1 MSREE
6 AMGEIILITF
16 DTQASRSISTS
27 LTSNE
32 HKVSE
37 AKTVEEAAHF
47 ARNGNPDI
55 FIIDVPNPS
64 ICFHRLQRL
73 IENALD
79 FSKTPFIIFLPE
91 NTAEIRTIKR
101 IAPVEFLRKPFEVN
115 TLLHR
120 IKILV
125 EAKMI
130 SEKDSARS
138 SRSFPS
144 HESIVQSFGTIVRDL
159 EEDARLSKEEREK
172 IKNRI
177 KVSYLETAEM
187 LVELIEEQDIFQIG
201 HSRRV
206 AEYCIAIAN
215 GLGLSISEKETLT
228 SAALLHD
235 IGKIF
240 VNPEILSKP
249 NPLTNR
255 EYEIIKTHP
264 MKGQRLLHSLSN
276 MEDIADLIMC
286 HHERPDGKGY
296 YRKMPG
302 ETPPLSMVI
311 AVAEAFDAMTSA
323 KDQKKQMPFKSAIA
337 ELKKGKGAK
346 FDSRCVDILATHIS
360 RDNI

>member
-1 MSREE
+1 
-6 AMGEIILITF
+6 MGEIILITF
-16 DTQASRSISTS
+16 DTHASRSISTS

-32 HKVSE
+32 HRVSV

-47 ARNGNPDI
+47 ARNGNPDL
-55 FIIDVPNPS
+55 IIVDVPNPA
-64 ICFHRLQRL
+64 ICFYRLQKL
-73 IENALD
+73 TENALD
-79 FSKTPFIIFLPE
+79 LSKTPFIVFLPE

-101 IAPVEFLRKPFEVN
+101 VAPVEFLKKPFEVN

-138 SRSFPS
+138 SRAFPS
-144 HESIVQSFGTIVRDL
+144 HEAIVQSFGAIVRDL
-159 EEDARLSKEEREK
+159 EENSKLSKEEREK
-172 IKNRI
+172 IKKGI
-177 KVSYLETAEM
+177 KISYLETAEM
-187 LVELIEEQDIFQIG
+187 LVELIEEQDIFQTG

-206 AEYCIAIAN
+206 AEYCMAMAS
-215 GLGLSISEKETLT
+215 GLGLSRSEKEVLT

-240 VNPEILSKP
+240 VSPEILSKP
-249 NPLTNR
+249 HALTDK
-255 EYEIIKTHP
+255 EYEIIKMHP

-276 MEDIADLIMC
+276 MEDIADLIMF

-296 YRKMPG
+296 YRKKPG
-302 ETPPLSMVI
+302 ETPPLSMII

-323 KDQKKQMPFKSAIA
+323 KNRDKQLPFKLAIA

-346 FDSRCVDILATHIS
+346 FDSRCVDVLADHVS
-360 RDNI
+360 RNPI